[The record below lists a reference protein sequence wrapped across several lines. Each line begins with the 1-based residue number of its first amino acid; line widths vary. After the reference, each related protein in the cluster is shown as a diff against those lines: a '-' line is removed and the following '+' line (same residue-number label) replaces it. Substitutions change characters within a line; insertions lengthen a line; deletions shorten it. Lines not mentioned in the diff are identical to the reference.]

1 MEVTLEVII
10 AIIALVVGSSPTCL
24 VLWNCYIRRR
34 QRMEQASTGHHLED
48 KDSHCLRDRNEEGP

>member
-34 QRMEQASTGHHLED
+34 QRMEQGKNGSNLGLEED
-48 KDSHCLRDRNEEGP
+48 LD